1 MRREIRRAKKEMW
14 TKKVVRIARMCLL
27 RPRDEGSRDMNQG
40 PESGSSGKSRV
51 SQSGCFVNG
60 KRVQALVSCT

>member
-1 MRREIRRAKKEMW
+1 
-14 TKKVVRIARMCLL
+14 MCQLQWIGESIGLVGSYPHIIL

-40 PESGSSGKSRV
+40 PESGSSNKNRV

-60 KRVQALVSCT
+60 SGRRI